1 VGHELAAV
9 QAEHNALTGEII
21 LRASI
26 HADTAAA
33 LASVIDQVTDP
44 PPSHHLHSRTCNGHT
59 GNGHT
64 GNGHTGNGHTGNGH
78 TGNGRP
84 RQTRPAGEADASP
97 ASDDLCDAPR
107 APGSV
112 PTASQTVGDQ
122 QRCKELMIEQRFVLS
137 RDR

>member
-1 VGHELAAV
+1 MLVD
-9 QAEHNALTGEII
+9 

-44 PPSHHLHSRTCNGHT
+44 PPSHHLH
-59 GNGHT
+59 
-64 GNGHTGNGHTGNGH
+64 GHTGNGHTGNGH

-107 APGSV
+107 APGGGQNRPATLGAAV
-112 PTASQTVGDQ
+112 
-122 QRCKELMIEQRFVLS
+122 
-137 RDR
+137 